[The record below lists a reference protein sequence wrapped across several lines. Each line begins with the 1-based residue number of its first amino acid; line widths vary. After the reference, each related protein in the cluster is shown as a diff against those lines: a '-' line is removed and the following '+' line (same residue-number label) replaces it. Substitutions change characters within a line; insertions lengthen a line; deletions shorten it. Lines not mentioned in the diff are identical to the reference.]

1 MRRLDL
7 TAALVLICVVLV
19 CSIDRVAA
27 EDSEAADP
35 WQRLQSVRATLTAT
49 PTSATFVQEFQPAG
63 FTSGD
68 RESGVMY
75 LALPDCIRWD
85 YQLPFAKSFLLC
97 NETIYLWNSGE
108 TTGRRH
114 ALRVSE
120 QPGLDLMT
128 LQVDLLRER
137 YQAEVVAAGPDQI
150 ELTLSPRAPDT
161 DLASATLI
169 IDPRHNRPISIQY
182 ADRQGNLTRFDLAD
196 YQTLDRSNLFD
207 PPADIQWLDR

>member
-7 TAALVLICVVLV
+7 TTALALICVVLV
-19 CSIDRVAA
+19 SSVDRVAA
-27 EDSEAADP
+27 EESEATNP
-35 WQRLQSVRATLTAT
+35 WQRLQSVRAILTAT

-63 FTSGD
+63 FSSGD
-68 RESGVMY
+68 RESGMMY

-85 YQLPFAKSFLLC
+85 YQLPYAKSFLLC
-97 NETIYLWNSGE
+97 NETIYLWNSEE

-137 YQAEVVAAGPDQI
+137 YEAEVVTTSPDQI
-150 ELTLSPRAPDT
+150 ELTLSPREPTT
-161 DLASATLI
+161 DLASATVI

-196 YQTLDRSNLFD
+196 YQPLDNSNCFD